1 MRKLKKG
8 RARRRRAKLRRKMYV
23 PSLAEARFYAA
34 ASALARDIADEW
46 VFGYLPTHTRP

>member
-8 RARRRRAKLRRKMYV
+8 RARRYRARLRRKMYV

-34 ASALARDIADEW
+34 INALFEQIAND
-46 VFGYLPTHTRP
+46 YLFDGLPHLRPK